1 MKELINALNN
11 LPLLLK
17 VILALVLDIIW
28 GIYRICCALDEK
40 DTTALIVSII
50 LLFIPFVWIFDVVMI
65 LMKGNVW
72 RYQSAK

>member
-1 MKELINALNN
+1 MKEFINAINN

-28 GIYRICCALDEK
+28 SIYRICCALDEK
-40 DTTALIVSII
+40 DTTALIVSIV
-50 LLFIPFVWIFDVVMI
+50 LWLIPITWIFDVVMI